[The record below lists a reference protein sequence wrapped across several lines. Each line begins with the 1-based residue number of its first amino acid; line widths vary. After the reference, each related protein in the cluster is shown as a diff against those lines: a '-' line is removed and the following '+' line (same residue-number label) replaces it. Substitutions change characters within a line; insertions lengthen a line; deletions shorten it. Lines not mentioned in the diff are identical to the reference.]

1 MSPWP
6 RMTLADIQRFVRI
19 FSQVD
24 TDQDGKITGEQARE
38 LFRNWQLPRDVL
50 RHVWN
55 LADQDGDNML
65 SVREFCTAV
74 YLLEKSKE
82 GHPLPSRLP
91 TDSHRED
98 YPTPD
103 KMILSASQHL
113 RYALATTPI
122 GHLQYSIPIADL
134 NRRTLSQKERAEYYR
149 SKLQEIVLFNTRC
162 HNKLVELTEKVVTL
176 RRKVYSLSRQYEEMT
191 KSVSEAELQVAAK
204 HVILQ
209 QTQGR
214 KSILSHSLLRSD
226 SGNTLSDSYLQVHAP

>member
-1 MSPWP
+1 MAPALMSPWP

-122 GHLQYSIPIADL
+122 GHLQYSIPAT
-134 NRRTLSQKERAEYYR
+134 RRD
-149 SKLQEIVLFNTRC
+149 FDC
-162 HNKLVELTEKVVTL
+162 HNPQPPHGDT
-176 RRKVYSLSRQYEEMT
+176 
-191 KSVSEAELQVAAK
+191 
-204 HVILQ
+204 
-209 QTQGR
+209 
-214 KSILSHSLLRSD
+214 
-226 SGNTLSDSYLQVHAP
+226 SGINHK